1 MPERT
6 GYAHGIPCW
15 VDLGT
20 PDLDASKAFYAAVL
34 GWDYQ
39 AAGDEYGGYVTAT
52 LRGQPVAGMLP
63 TGAGA
68 GGGDVATFPPAWSS
82 YVAVDD
88 ADATT
93 KLAADAGAQ
102 VLVEP
107 MDITDVGRMAF
118 VLDPTGAAIGLWQ
131 AGQHFG
137 AGIVNE
143 PGAYCWN
150 ELVTSDIPAAA
161 DFYAAVF
168 GWQTQTVPA
177 GDGPDYTMFATGP
190 EPEDG
195 IAGALNPPMAGIP
208 PYWAVYFAVADLDAA
223 LEQATGL
230 GASPVAPP
238 IDTAAGRISPMVDPQ
253 GIAVN
258 FIQLAPPAG

>member
-6 GYAHGIPCW
+6 GYADGIPCW

-20 PDLDASKAFYAAVL
+20 PDLERSKAFYGAVL
-34 GWDYQ
+34 GWDFQ
-39 AAGDEYGGYVTAT
+39 ESGEEYGGYVTAT
-52 LRGQPVAGMLP
+52 LRGLPVAGLLP

-68 GGGDVATFPPAWSS
+68 GGGDTATFPPAWSS

-88 ADATT
+88 ADATV
-93 KLAADAGAQ
+93 KIARDNGGQ

-107 MDITDVGRMAF
+107 MDISVVGRMAF
-118 VLDPTGAAIGLWQ
+118 VLDPTGAAIGFWQ

-137 AGIVNE
+137 AAIVNE

-150 ELVTSDIPAAA
+150 ELVTPDVPKAAE
-161 DFYAAVF
+161 FYGAVF
-168 GWQTQTVPA
+168 GWQTQSMAT
-177 GDGPDYTMFATGP
+177 GDGPEYTIFATGP
-190 EPEDG
+190 EREDG
-195 IAGALNPPMAGIP
+195 IAGALNPPMDGIP
-208 PYWAVYFAVADLDAA
+208 PHWAVYFAVADLDAA
-223 LEQATGL
+223 VGTATGL

-238 IDTAAGRISPMVDPQ
+238 VDTPAGRIEPMVDPQ

-258 FIQLAPPAG
+258 LIQLAPQS